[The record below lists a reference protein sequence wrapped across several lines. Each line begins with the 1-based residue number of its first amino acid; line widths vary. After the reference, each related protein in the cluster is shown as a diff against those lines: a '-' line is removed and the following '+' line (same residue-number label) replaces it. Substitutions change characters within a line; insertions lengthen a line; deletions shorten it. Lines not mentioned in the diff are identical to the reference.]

1 MWLECSPTLYPSNIS
16 SHKYLSKVPYNFSGL
31 ERLHTGPTT
40 SWPLTDGSV
49 WPWGRK
55 SQCHNPARNH
65 GERCGRWWSWWGG
78 YWEWLSPPFTTPP
91 LNRWHGSPIPP
102 WGLVPP
108 PTKWILPAAAPLGRQ
123 YISDPPPSFND
134 TGPVVP
140 TPTLPSPPPLPPSMP
155 PQITSLPLPLSLP
168 LYPPPNPPA
177 TFLPSGSTVEGI
189 FPHSR
194 RAFGA
199 VRHRILQLPL
209 NIIFRRYQAIH
220 WERNNVYGYVLS
232 WGCYVV
238 TQRDPL
244 RHNILDGKSSR
255 LRRIFVRG
263 LVPPL
268 HTVTDFLVE
277 GGFRGQEGLNIAY
290 GCLRP
295 MP

>member
-1 MWLECSPTLYPSNIS
+1 MIQDRWYQLLHCPLRLLFRLRCHLKLHHCPCPCLCRCI
-16 SHKYLSKVPYNFSGL
+16 LLLIRLQLFCLPDPLLKVF
-31 ERLHTGPTT
+31 
-40 SWPLTDGSV
+40 
-49 WPWGRK
+49 
-55 SQCHNPARNH
+55 
-65 GERCGRWWSWWGG
+65 
-78 YWEWLSPPFTTPP
+78 
-91 LNRWHGSPIPP
+91 
-102 WGLVPP
+102 
-108 PTKWILPAAAPLGRQ
+108 
-123 YISDPPPSFND
+123 
-134 TGPVVP
+134 
-140 TPTLPSPPPLPPSMP
+140 
-155 PQITSLPLPLSLP
+155 
-168 LYPPPNPPA
+168 
-177 TFLPSGSTVEGI
+177 